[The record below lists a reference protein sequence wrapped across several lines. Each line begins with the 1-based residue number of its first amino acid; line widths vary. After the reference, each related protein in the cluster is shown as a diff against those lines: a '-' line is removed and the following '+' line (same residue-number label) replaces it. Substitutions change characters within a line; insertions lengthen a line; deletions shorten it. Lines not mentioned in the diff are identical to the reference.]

1 MAYPK
6 PEVGLVLGYHYL
18 WYFEESEGHVEG
30 LKNRPCTIILSISD
44 GDDQIV
50 TVLPITHTE
59 PKNSAE
65 GIEIP
70 LNTKIR
76 LGLDDNRSWVILNES
91 NKFIWP
97 GYDLRPAKNKSLT
110 QIDYGILPPKFFN
123 ELKIKL
129 LSYLNEGKGQIKSV
143 NRK

>member
-1 MAYPK
+1 MAHPK
-6 PEVGLVLGYHYL
+6 PEVGLVLGYNYL
-18 WYFEESEGHVEG
+18 WYFEECQGHSEG
-30 LKNRPCTIILSISD
+30 LKNRPCTIILSILD

-50 TVLPITHTE
+50 TVLPITHSE

-76 LGLDDNRSWVILNES
+76 LGLDDDRSWIILNES

-97 GYDLRPAKNKSLT
+97 GFDLRPAKNKSSN
-110 QIDYGILPPKFFN
+110 QIDYGIIPPEFFK

-129 LSYLNEGKGQIKSV
+129 LAYLKEGKGQVKSV
-143 NRK
+143 NRQ

>member
-1 MAYPK
+1 MAHPK
-6 PEVGLVLGYHYL
+6 PEVGLVIGYNYL
-18 WYFEESEGHVEG
+18 WYFEENEGHIEG
-30 LKNRPCTIILSISD
+30 LKNRPCTIILSILD

-76 LGLDDNRSWVILNES
+76 LGLDEGRSWVILNES

-97 GYDLRPAKNKSLT
+97 GYDLRPVIDKSST

-129 LSYLNEGKGQIKSV
+129 LAYLKKEKGQIKSV
-143 NRK
+143 NR